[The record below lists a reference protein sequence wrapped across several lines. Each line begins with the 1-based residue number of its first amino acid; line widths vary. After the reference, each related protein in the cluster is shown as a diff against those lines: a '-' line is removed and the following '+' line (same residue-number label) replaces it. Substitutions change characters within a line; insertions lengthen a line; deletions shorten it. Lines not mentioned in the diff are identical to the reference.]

1 MLVAN
6 KQNYSF
12 DMDGT
17 GGERQILALSG
28 RNFQRL
34 PEFRASDNCSQFL
47 MPPDRGVTGGL

>member
-12 DMDGT
+12 DMDGA

-34 PEFRASDNCSQFL
+34 PEFRASDCIQFL
-47 MPPDRGVTGGL
+47 KPPDRGVTGGL